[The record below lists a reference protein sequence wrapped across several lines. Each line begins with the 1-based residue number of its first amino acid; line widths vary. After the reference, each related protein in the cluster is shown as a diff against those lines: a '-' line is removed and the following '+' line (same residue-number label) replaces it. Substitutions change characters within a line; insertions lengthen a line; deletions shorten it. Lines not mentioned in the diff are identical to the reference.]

1 MRHVILG
8 LIAIITVFLYSCQKD
23 NNAAPAGAFPIK
35 LAITAIQPAAPLAG
49 LPFSITVSA
58 LGSANTPAN
67 VTENTSFLISASG
80 GTGQLRGTFTGTIQ
94 AGTSSLTITNLIYS
108 AATPNL
114 VLTVTRMLGNNLTSA
129 SSAGFPVQN
138 ASPTVA
144 SSYQITGIAPTSP
157 VAGAPF
163 SITVTS
169 VNFGGSPT
177 NVTTNANFQISASG
191 PGALSGTVSGT
202 IAAGTNNVVI
212 SGLTYSTANSALV
225 LTATRVSG
233 ESLAPATSQNI
244 VVQAASGGGGGSNPS
259 RLLVAGISP
268 ASPYKDSVF
277 SLAVTTLD
285 ANGIP
290 VNVTV
295 DTEVRLTANG
305 PGVLTGNLTGIIPA
319 GGFVVT
325 FNGLRYSAATTSLVI
340 TATRVS
346 GNAVSAG
353 ASSNITVLVNSCIPP
368 AVQQNII
375 GVWNSVAMG
384 TNGGTATFNAD
395 GTGSSQVNP
404 EGPFTAEVTIN
415 NDPPV
420 SLYDY
425 RWTIANDTLYL
436 EYFIPSNQPS
446 LRRASGTFPITR
458 NACNA
463 IDVEFTGL
471 GVVTLFR

>member
-8 LIAIITVFLYSCQKD
+8 LIAIITVFLYSCQKE

-49 LPFSITVSA
+49 LPFTITVSA

-80 GTGQLRGTFTGTIQ
+80 GTGRLSGTITGTIQ
-94 AGTSSLTITNLIYS
+94 AGTSSLTIPSLIYS

-138 ASPTVA
+138 ASPNVA

-163 SITVTS
+163 SITVSS
-169 VNFGGSPT
+169 VNFAGSPT
-177 NVTTNANFQISASG
+177 NVTTNANFQIAASG

-202 IAAGTNNVVI
+202 IAAGTNNIAI

-259 RLLVAGISP
+259 RLLVAGVVPGSP
-268 ASPYKDSVF
+268 TKDSLF
-277 SLAVTTLD
+277 SIVVTSLD
-285 ANGIP
+285 NLGLP
-290 VNVTV
+290 VSVTA

-305 PGVLTGNLTGIIPA
+305 SGQLTGTLTGTILA
-319 GGFVVT
+319 GTNFVL
-325 FNGLRYSAATTSLVI
+325 FNNLRYSAATTSLVI

-346 GNAVSAG
+346 GNALSAG
-353 ASSNITVLVNSCIPP
+353 ASSNITVVASCTPP
-368 AVQQNII
+368 PVATNIVGTWRGSFQGQI
-375 GVWNSVAMG
+375 GPGSS
-384 TNGGTATFNAD
+384 TFSAN
-395 GTGSSQVNP
+395 GTGTSTAP
-404 EGPFTAEVTIN
+404 DGPFTVDAIVNGTSVTLTDFRWRIVN
-415 NDPPV
+415 NV
-420 SLYDY
+420 LLLDY
-425 RWTIANDTLYL
+425 FVPANPTVISAD
-436 EYFIPSNQPS
+436 
-446 LRRASGTFPITR
+446 GTFPIVT
-458 NACNA
+458 NGCGS
-463 IDVEFTGL
+463 IVVEFTSL
-471 GVVTLFR
+471 GNVTLIP